1 MGILP
6 RENRKTLKF
15 KNMEFNAN
23 KSIYLQIADAI
34 CEKILSEE
42 LKGEERIPSVRE
54 YGAEIGVN
62 PNTVMRSY
70 EKLTTDG
77 IIYNKRG
84 IGYFVS
90 SDAHG
95 KVLSSLQREFFETE
109 WPAVLRKMKLLE
121 ISISDLPTD

>member
-1 MGILP
+1 
-6 RENRKTLKF
+6 
-15 KNMEFNAN
+15 MEFNAN

-34 CEKILSEE
+34 CEKILSGE
-42 LKGEERIPSVRE
+42 LNGEDRIPSVRE
-54 YGAEIGVN
+54 YGTEIGVN

-70 EKLTTDG
+70 EKLTNDG

-84 IGYFVS
+84 IGYFVTP
-90 SDAHG
+90 DARG

-121 ISISDLPTD
+121 ISLSDLPTE